1 MLSWRVK
8 DAGVIAPD
16 ERLPWPGTLAMGGQH
31 VLAMFGSTVVAPLVM
46 GFDPSLTLFFSGLG
60 TLLFFALVAGRIPSY
75 LGSSFAFIGPVAAV
89 AGSPAA
95 GTFNAADVPRALGG
109 IVAAGLL
116 YALVGVVVHLVGTRW
131 IDALMPPLVTGAVVI
146 IIGLNLAPAARDYAK
161 DSPILALITVFS
173 IVAIALWTRGLIA
186 RLPIVL
192 GTLVGYGVA
201 LALGGASTAG
211 RAFGLVHVQ
220 GVDLSRVVSA
230 DWFGLPAFVTPTF
243 DLRAISLITPAAI
256 ILVAENTG
264 HVKAVEAMTERYL
277 MPHLGR
283 AFVGGGLATSLAG
296 LGGGTGMTTYAENIG
311 VLAMTRVYSSL
322 IFVVAGLVAILLGLS
337 PKFGA
342 LIGSIPTG
350 VVGGVVTVLFGMIVV
365 LGVRIWV
372 SNRVDFTHGP
382 NLFIAAVV
390 LIVGAADYTLRL
402 GDFEMGGIA
411 LGTFGAIIL
420 YQLFGRATPG
430 PDAAPH

>member
-1 MLSWRVK
+1 MLKWRVQ
-8 DAGVIAPD
+8 DTGVIAPD
-16 ERLPWPGTLAMGGQH
+16 ERLPWPGTLAMGAQH

-46 GFDPSLTLFFSGLG
+46 GFDPTLTLFFSGVG
-60 TLLFFALVAGRIPSY
+60 TLLFFAFVAGRIPSF

-95 GTFNAADVPRALGG
+95 GTFSAADVPRALGG
-109 IVAAGLL
+109 IVAAGLIYL
-116 YALVGVVVHLVGTRW
+116 LVGVVVHLAGTRW

-146 IIGLNLAPAARDYAK
+146 IIGLNLAPAARNYAK
-161 DSPILALITVFS
+161 DSPALALISVLS
-173 IVAIALWTRGLIA
+173 IIAIALWTRGLIA

-201 LALGGASTAG
+201 LVLGGSSAAG
-211 RAFGLVHVQ
+211 RAFGPVQIQ
-220 GVDLSRVVSA
+220 GVDLSRVASA

-243 DLRAISLITPAAI
+243 DLRAISLIAPVAI

-277 MPHLGR
+277 MPYLGR
-283 AFVGGGLATSLAG
+283 AFVGGGLATMVAG
-296 LGGGTGMTTYAENIG
+296 IGGGTGVTTYAENIG

-322 IFVVAGLVAILLGLS
+322 IFVVAGLVAILLSLS

-350 VVGGVVTVLFGMIVV
+350 VVGGIVTVLFGLIVIT
-365 LGVRIWV
+365 GARIWV
-372 SNRVDFTHGP
+372 SNRVDLTHGP

-390 LIVGAADYTLRL
+390 LIVGTADYTLHL
-402 GDFEMGGIA
+402 GDFELGGIA
-411 LGTFGAIIL
+411 LGTFGAIVMN
-420 YQLFGRATPG
+420 QLFGRAAPQ
-430 PDAAPH
+430 PDAAPD